1 MSQKC
6 IIFSSRRRRQQT
18 QTVIAPGIF
27 LVICLQFSNI
37 TTATGQSSIKFAG
50 VDTLVD
56 QAMDF
61 VYQKKYFDAI
71 ARCDQV
77 IRQYPDNPL
86 GYLGQAGV
94 YHIIMLNYRITQF
107 EPKFDSLAN
116 QAIVIGEKALQRY
129 ANDANAY
136 FALGAAYGFRGL
148 NRIRKGEWF
157 GAFKDGLKGV
167 ANMKKAHEMNP
178 ELHDVYYGL
187 GLYYYWK
194 SAKARALTFLR
205 LMKDERQKG
214 IEYLKIAMEKGRLSA
229 LEAVFALIE
238 IYYYEDRYEE
248 ALAASLSLKEKFQL
262 DLNWNYL
269 TAKIYDKLNRWAEA
283 KEQFTQLLKLLEES
297 EFKAY
302 SFLAEAHFG
311 IAKASFKLGDY
322 RLARAELDQALA
334 LSKLYDPDKEIE
346 GPLLDFSKVLR
357 QMNELDHQLNQQARN
372 EWSPA
377 GQ

>member
-1 MSQKC
+1 MSLKYVG
-6 IIFSSRRRRQQT
+6 FSSQHRGQQI
-18 QTVIAPGIF
+18 VIAPGIL
-27 LVICLQFSNI
+27 LVICLLLSNI

-50 VDTLVD
+50 VDTLID
-56 QAMDF
+56 QAVDY
-61 VYQKKYFDAI
+61 VYQKKYFEAI
-71 ARCDQV
+71 AMCDQV

-86 GYLGQAGV
+86 GYLGAAGV

-194 SAKARALTFLR
+194 SAKARVLTFLR

-214 IEYLKIAMEKGRLSA
+214 IEYLKIAMQKGRLSA

-248 ALAASLSLKEKFQL
+248 ALAASLSLKEKFDQ

-283 KEQFTQLLKLLEES
+283 KEQFTRLLKLLEES

-302 SFLAEAHFG
+302 GFLAECHFG
-311 IAKASFKLGDY
+311 IAKASFELGDY
-322 RLARAELDQALA
+322 HLARAELDQALT
-334 LSKLYDPDKEIE
+334 LSKLYDPNKEIE
-346 GPLLDFSKVLR
+346 GPLLDFSKVLSK
-357 QMNELDHQLNQQARN
+357 MNELDHQLNHQTRN